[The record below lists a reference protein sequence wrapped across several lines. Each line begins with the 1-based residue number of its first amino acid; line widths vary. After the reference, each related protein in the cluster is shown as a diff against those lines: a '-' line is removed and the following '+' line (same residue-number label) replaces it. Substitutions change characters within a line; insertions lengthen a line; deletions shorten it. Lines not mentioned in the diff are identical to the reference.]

1 MPGTEVSID
10 RNGPPVS
17 VPGLGSQL
25 SSWLKPPCMLKT
37 TTRFCWLFNWAAASG
52 LEKMPNP
59 PTTDPAAEAASP
71 ARNPRLAIACS
82 GE

>member
-1 MPGTEVSID
+1 MPGTDVLIA

-37 TTRFCWLFNWAAASG
+37 TIRF
-52 LEKMPNP
+52 
-59 PTTDPAAEAASP
+59 
-71 ARNPRLAIACS
+71 
-82 GE
+82 